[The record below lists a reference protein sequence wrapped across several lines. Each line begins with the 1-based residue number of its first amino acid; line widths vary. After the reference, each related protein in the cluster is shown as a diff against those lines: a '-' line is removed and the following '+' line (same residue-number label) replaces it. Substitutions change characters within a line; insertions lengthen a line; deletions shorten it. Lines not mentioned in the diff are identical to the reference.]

1 MTVPRGV
8 THGKRPALGTP
19 DGGLLWK
26 QKAMTEHDSM
36 AEKRIVDE
44 LEFGA
49 KTARRVS
56 WEAWEFTVVGP
67 HLVEVTNA
75 SYGYLK
81 DEHSYTVG
89 VGVRDG
95 LAVPA
100 ECECPAD
107 VHRDPDCKHKVA
119 LATVGN
125 ATVLNAAVN
134 FENPASASS
143 DSDSMTAAD
152 ELRADGGNP
161 NLREGEDGECG
172 CALDFPCWACY
183 RTGRR
188 DLPE

>member
-1 MTVPRGV
+1 MIANHLSFDSETTKRV
-8 THGKRPALGTP
+8 T
-19 DGGLLWK
+19 
-26 QKAMTEHDSM
+26 
-36 AEKRIVDE
+36 
-44 LEFGA
+44 
-49 KTARRVS
+49 

-81 DEHSYTVG
+81 DKHTYTVG
-89 VGVRDG
+89 VEVRDG

-125 ATVLNAAVN
+125 STVLNAAVDY
-134 FENPASASS
+134 ENPVPASS
-143 DSDSMTAAD
+143 DSDSVTAAD
-152 ELRADGGNP
+152 KLRADGGDLNQ
-161 NLREGEDGECG
+161 REGNDGECESVS
-172 CALDFPCWACY
+172 DFPCWECY
-183 RTGRR
+183 QTGRR